1 MLHLSHTT
9 IAILFAAACF
19 GGFVDA
25 IAGGGGMITIPA
37 LLSVGIPPH
46 LALGTNKLQGCFG
59 SLTAALN
66 YRRTKLVK
74 LRETVLG
81 VGFTAVG
88 AFAGTRFVQVLAPQL
103 LSHLIPA
110 MLLVLLIYMLFNP
123 KIGSGAREA
132 RIGSSLFYIL
142 FGLMIGF
149 YDGFFGP
156 GTGTI
161 WTLAF
166 AIWLG
171 FDLKQSTAYTKMMNF
186 TSNAVSALV
195 FGLGGNVL
203 VLAGVVMGVGQM
215 LGAYLGSHLVL
226 KRGTR
231 FVRVF
236 SLAVM
241 TITTAKLLWLQY
253 H

>member
-1 MLHLSHTT
+1 M
-9 IAILFAAACF
+9 
-19 GGFVDA
+19 
-25 IAGGGGMITIPA
+25 
-37 LLSVGIPPH
+37 LSVTLSPAIIPVSV
-46 LALGTNKLQGCFG
+46 AG
-59 SLTAALN
+59 
-66 YRRTKLVK
+66 
-74 LRETVLG
+74 
-81 VGFTAVG
+81 TAVG

-132 RIGSSLFYIL
+132 RIGSTLFYIL

>member
-1 MLHLSHTT
+1 MLDLSNAT
-9 IAILFAAACF
+9 IALLFATACLA
-19 GGFVDA
+19 GFVDA

-46 LALGTNKLQGCFG
+46 LALGTNKLQACFG

-66 YRRTKLVK
+66 YHRTKMVK

-81 VGFTAVG
+81 IGFTAVG
-88 AFAGTRFVQVLAPQL
+88 AFAGTMFVQVLAPHI
-103 LSHLIPA
+103 LSHLIPF
-110 MLLVLLIYMLFNP
+110 LLLGLLIYMLFNP
-123 KIGSGAREA
+123 KIGTHPQEA
-132 RIGSSLFYIL
+132 RIGPPLFYTV
-142 FGLMIGF
+142 FGLLIGF

-156 GTGTI
+156 GVGTI
-161 WTLAF
+161 WTMAF

-171 FDLKQSTAYTKMMNF
+171 FDLKRSTAYTKMMNF
-186 TSNAVSALV
+186 TSNAVSVLV

-203 VLAGVVMGVGQM
+203 IIAGVVMGVGQM

-236 SLAVM
+236 SLAIM
-241 TITTAKLLWLQY
+241 TITTVKLLWLQ
-253 H
+253 